1 MKPFKTLT
9 HSWKTPR
16 AIHLP
21 KSSQI
26 ALPSRTRRHS
36 LHSCAITP
44 GQGPAR
50 SCRDQYHWV
59 DGAESLE
66 KYTRGGY
73 HPVMIGDVLNKR
85 YQIVDKLGHGGYSTV
100 WLARDTQQEL
110 YVALKVGISNSR
122 LHETAILKRLSDL
135 KPRTSSD
142 PVASSGYD
150 AIPRLLDEFTVR
162 GPNGTHP
169 CYATPPAQ
177 CSLSDASRHS
187 LFRLEVARAL
197 SVKLVS
203 AVAYMHSQGYIHG
216 DIHLGNAMLKS
227 PSGLNSLS
235 VEQLY
240 EKYGRPE
247 TVAVSRVDGA
257 PLPHNIPEKAV
268 LPLYLGNKA
277 HDISLP
283 ETRLILADFGEAF
296 APVAGYR
303 GTRPCEDCRSPLAA
317 RPPEARFEPLSPLSL
332 SADIWTLAITMWK
345 LVAMKPLFSDEFV
358 TLDAVVAQQK
368 QRHQFFDEDGNST
381 QGEYASP
388 LLDEAFDAWVQ
399 KYRKEFNV
407 GVFSQGEKTAFLQ
420 LLRQMLSFDPKDR
433 PTAAEVLESDW
444 VVEWARPDFERSI
457 K

>member
-1 MKPFKTLT
+1 MRSFKTLT

-16 AIHLP
+16 AIHPP

-44 GQGPAR
+44 GQGPAQAH
-50 SCRDQYHWV
+50 RDQYHWI

-110 YVALKVGISNSR
+110 YVALKVGISDSR
-122 LHETAILKRLSDL
+122 LHETAVLKRLSDL

-142 PVASSGYD
+142 LVTSSGHD

-169 CYATPPAQ
+169 CYATTPAQ

-187 LFRLEVARAL
+187 LFRLEVAKG
-197 SVKLVS
+197 SI
-203 AVAYMHSQGYIHG
+203 Y
-216 DIHLGNAMLKS
+216 IHLGNAMLKS
-227 PSGLNSLS
+227 PSSLNSLS

-268 LPLYLGNKA
+268 LPLYLGKKA
-277 HDISLP
+277 HSISLA

-296 APVAGYR
+296 APASS
-303 GTRPCEDCRSPLAA
+303 TRPCQDCRSPLAA
-317 RPPEARFEPLSPLSL
+317 RPPEGRFEPPSPLSF
-332 SADIWTLAITMWK
+332 SADIRCLAITMWK
-345 LVAMKPLFSDEFV
+345 LVAMKPLFSDEFIPP
-358 TLDAVVAQQK
+358 DAVVAQQVDVLGPLPHPWWRRWQ

-388 LLDEAFDAWVQ
+388 PLGEAFDAWVQ

>member
-1 MKPFKTLT
+1 MKSFKTLAR
-9 HSWKTPR
+9 SWKTPR
-16 AIHLP
+16 AIHPP

-44 GQGPAR
+44 GQGPAQAY
-50 SCRDQYHWV
+50 RDQYHWIE
-59 DGAESLE
+59 GAESLE

-73 HPVMIGDVLNKR
+73 HPVMIGDVTGDIQPSGL
-85 YQIVDKLGHGGYSTV
+85 
-100 WLARDTQQEL
+100 RDTQQEL
-110 YVALKVGISNSR
+110 YVALKVGVSDSR

-150 AIPRLLDEFTVR
+150 AIPQLLDEFTVR

-169 CYATPPAQ
+169 CHATTPAQ

-227 PSGLNSLS
+227 PSSLNSLS

-240 EKYGRPE
+240 ENYGRPE

-257 PLPHNIPEKAV
+257 PLPHDIPEKAV
-268 LPLYLGNKA
+268 LPLYLCKKA
-277 HDISLP
+277 HEISLP

-296 APVAGYR
+296 APASS
-303 GTRPCEDCRSPLAA
+303 TRPCQDCRSPLAA
-317 RPPEARFEPLSPLSL
+317 RPPEARFEPPSPLSF
-332 SADIWTLAITMWK
+332 SADIWTLAIIMWK
-345 LVAMKPLFSDEFV
+345 LVAMKPLFSDEFIPP
-358 TLDAVVAQQK
+358 DAVVAQHVDVLGPLPHPWWRRWQ

-388 LLDEAFDAWVQ
+388 PLGEAFGAWVQ

-420 LLRQMLSFDPKDR
+420 LLRQMLSFDPRDR